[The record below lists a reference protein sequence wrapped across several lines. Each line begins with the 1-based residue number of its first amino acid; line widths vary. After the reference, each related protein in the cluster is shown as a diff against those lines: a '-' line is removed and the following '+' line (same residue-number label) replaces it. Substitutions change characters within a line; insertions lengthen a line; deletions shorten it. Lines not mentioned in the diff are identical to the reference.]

1 MGNSLNVADESGI
14 NALRIKSIEDPESMS
29 ANDLA
34 DLSSFLVAVI
44 SLYQR
49 NGKMFYEYGLA
60 SDPNYSGVG
69 SYYFTDQIARDWFE
83 VNESWIRIETP
94 ELADE
99 IRHYI
104 ESTPVDSRNWYL
116 YDYKSQPTN

>member
-1 MGNSLNVADESGI
+1 
-14 NALRIKSIEDPESMS
+14 
-29 ANDLA
+29 LA

-49 NGKMFYEYGLA
+49 NGKMFYDYGLA
-60 SDPNYSGVG
+60 SDPDYSSVG
-69 SYYFTDQIARDWFE
+69 SFYFTGQIARNWFE
-83 VNESWIRIETP
+83 ANESWIRRETP

-104 ESTPVDSRNWYL
+104 ESTPVDSSMVL